1 MEASC
6 VRFAFREGWM
16 KPALIVAWVLYFTR
30 FIQSFDS
37 SHFLVDFA
45 PYATLYFRI
54 KSVED

>member
-1 MEASC
+1 
-6 VRFAFREGWM
+6 M